1 MGFKDKIGK
10 TVLNLF
16 IQKMNESNCKPN
28 KLWVKQRKEVY
39 NNFMQD
45 WLDNNNV
52 LI

>member
-16 IQKMNESNCKPN
+16 IQIMNESNCKPN

-39 NNFMQD
+39 NNFLQD